1 MSPIEKIKQGILS
14 GDIQIVHEGY
24 VALTGENLLDDMIE
38 LATEAHQKATK
49 KKATKKKAT
58 KKKVTRKKTAA
69 KKATRKKAVEKRTA
83 DKSNTGGF
91 IIKDPENDS
100 SGGPVKFSGNLFE
113 SIMGYAE
120 EMTDAER
127 EELKKISPAK
137 LDKYIGV
144 SKDCVKC
151 GKTFEV
157 HPSRVIPGTRFWCDK
172 CLISR

>member
-24 VALTGENLLDDMIE
+24 VALTGEDLLGSIE
-38 LATEAHQKATK
+38 PVTESRQKTTK
-49 KKATKKKAT
+49 KKATKKKAA
-58 KKKVTRKKTAA
+58 RKKTAA
-69 KKATRKKAVEKRTA
+69 KKVTRKKAVEKRTA

-137 LDKYIGV
+137 LDKYVGV